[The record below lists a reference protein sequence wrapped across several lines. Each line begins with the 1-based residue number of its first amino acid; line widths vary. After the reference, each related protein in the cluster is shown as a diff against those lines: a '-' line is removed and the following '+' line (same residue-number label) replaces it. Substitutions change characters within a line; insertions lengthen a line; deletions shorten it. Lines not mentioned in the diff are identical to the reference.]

1 MPEARLILD
10 INLTDRIIL
19 DEYTAMARRLQR
31 GEAVAPFEPRELPNQ
46 VNLKPSGCMC
56 RPW

>member
-19 DEYTAMARRLQR
+19 DEYTPPGVLDDR
-31 GEAVAPFEPRELPNQ
+31 
-46 VNLKPSGCMC
+46 S
-56 RPW
+56 